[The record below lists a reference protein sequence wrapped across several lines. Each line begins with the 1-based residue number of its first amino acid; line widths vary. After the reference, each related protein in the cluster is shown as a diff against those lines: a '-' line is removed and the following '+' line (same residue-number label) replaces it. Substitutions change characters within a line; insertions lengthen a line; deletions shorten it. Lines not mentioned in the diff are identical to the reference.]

1 MSVRPVQTGQ
11 TPCVALDGEHWFQFL
26 LISERLLISG
36 QSFVCF
42 VLSDP
47 SEVVGAL
54 AGSEG
59 FMKAAIHLAGGF
71 QCG

>member
-11 TPCVALDGEHWFQFL
+11 TPCVALDGEHWFQF
-26 LISERLLISG
+26 LLISG